1 MDLLNFTEAPVTDE
15 AIEEYEYHEYEP
27 ITGTNLNN
35 PGEIRITIQNQDI
48 FTHPC
53 ESYLL
58 VEGRLTKNDGTAYAN
73 ADVITLTNNAIMHL
87 FSNIK
92 YQLSEQE
99 VESLFY
105 PGQTT
110 TMLGVLK
117 YPYDFQRS
125 IGLNQL
131 WCKDTTATAHLENNT
146 GFKARHR
153 YITQLP
159 NPKGTFSFRIPLKHI
174 FGFAED
180 YDKIVYGFTQR
191 LTLVRQA
198 DTDAIYKNDAAD
210 AGKVDLTKTSWFI
223 PHVLPADGEKL
234 QLYKT
239 IESKSKLPVAY
250 RMRQCDSITV
260 PQFTTFTWRLSVI
273 SSPEK
278 PRYIIV
284 GFQTERDAD
293 QVKNPSTFD
302 NVNLTNMYVM
312 LNSTRYPM
320 VDYNV
325 SFPKYQ
331 FARLYG
337 DAASF
342 RSKFYH
348 MDELVS
354 NQKHYSL

>member
-105 PGQTT
+105 PGQAT

-131 WCKDTTATAHLENNT
+131 WCKDTTATAHLENNS

-198 DTDAIYKNDAAD
+198 DTDAIYKDDAAD
-210 AGKVDLTKTSWFI
+210 AGKVDLTKISWFM

-260 PQFTTFTWRLSVI
+260 PLRTLLTFNPRLS
-273 SSPEK
+273 
-278 PRYIIV
+278 YC
-284 GFQTERDAD
+284 
-293 QVKNPSTFD
+293 
-302 NVNLTNMYVM
+302 
-312 LNSTRYPM
+312 
-320 VDYNV
+320 
-325 SFPKYQ
+325 
-331 FARLYG
+331 
-337 DAASF
+337 F
-342 RSKFYH
+342 RFS
-348 MDELVS
+348 
-354 NQKHYSL
+354 